1 MTLKRTPDSNGRCEH
16 AHASS
21 MKGAAF
27 MVRTLCLVL
36 SMAIVSCLF
45 MVAPRSGHVAGQ
57 EALLERT
64 TDDADEAVPP
74 MGAI

>member
-1 MTLKRTPDSNGRCEH
+1 
-16 AHASS
+16 
-21 MKGAAF
+21 